1 MASGAGSPPFHSF
14 SDDLRDD
21 HPANPIEFLSLNYS
35 NVQIIQ
41 LAKLFR
47 DYHDGQILSWV
58 EEYRC
63 HCE

>member
-21 HPANPIEFLSLNYS
+21 RLANPIEFLSLNCS
-35 NVQIIQ
+35 NGHIIQ

-47 DYHDGQILSWV
+47 QYTDGQILSWV